1 MVLPRSGTGW
11 LLERN
16 QLRSVHE
23 AERLDINS
31 QIRAS
36 SLATM
41 DTKLPQSQDCP
52 NRMPRFRIF
61 ARSSAGSQ
69 GWGRT
74 KTAKKVR
81 FSRQPC

>member
-31 QIRAS
+31 EIRAPS
-36 SLATM
+36 RHGYEASTEPRLSESDATF
-41 DTKLPQSQDCP
+41 PY
-52 NRMPRFRIF
+52 FRQIV
-61 ARSSAGSQ
+61 S
-69 GWGRT
+69 W
-74 KTAKKVR
+74 
-81 FSRQPC
+81 FSRMGTYENSDKGSLFT